1 MPALRRSALTS
12 TSLKTSVAALALAAA
27 LSGCTSTAPA
37 GTGSSASAG
46 ANSGAAPGPA
56 ATAAEMTEDTH
67 YDDDDL
73 TWDADQEIVVDL
85 GAGTAAD
92 GVSVDGETVTIT
104 TAGTYRLSGSLTDGQ
119 VVVAAG
125 EEDVVRV
132 ILDGVNLASSSG
144 SPFVSTSANEVI
156 LYLEEGT
163 SNTLSDAATYAATA
177 DDAPNAALYST
188 VDLTIAGAGALKV
201 AGNAFDGIVSKDGL
215 VLAGGDV
222 IVNAV
227 DDGIKGKD
235 YLVLAGGRY
244 NVTAGD
250 DGVKSTNDEDE
261 NRGWLSVYGGEL
273 AVSSGDD
280 AVKAE
285 TQLTVHD
292 GTLKVSESVEGME
305 AAHISINGG
314 TIDITASDDGI
325 NAAGGTTTD
334 TASTAEDRG
343 GVAGEPPAMPEGGMP
358 GAEMPE
364 GAMPGGEMPESGLRG
379 GGMGPGGGE
388 MAVGDYSI
396 IVTGGN
402 VTVNAE
408 GDGIDSN
415 GNATVSGGTVVVHG
429 PTNNGN
435 GALDVNGTLAV
446 DGGTLI
452 AAGSAGM
459 AQAPAASSAQPAV
472 QLTWDTEVAPGT
484 LIQLADASGTVI
496 ASFTPLKGT
505 ASLVYSSVDIAAGET
520 YTAYTGGAEGSLD
533 GADEAGT
540 AVGGEYSQGF
550 PGWR

>member
-1 MPALRRSALTS
+1 MSSLRRTVLTS
-12 TSLKTSVAALALAAA
+12 TSVKTSVAALALAVA
-27 LSGCTSTAPA
+27 LSGCAGPAPA
-37 GTGSSASAG
+37 GTGLSASG
-46 ANSGAAPGPA
+46 TENSGTAPGASVA
-56 ATAAEMTEDTH
+56 AGEITEDTH
-67 YDDDDL
+67 FDADDL
-73 TWDADQEIVVDL
+73 TWDTDQEIRVDL
-85 GAGTAAD
+85 GSDSTAD
-92 GVSVDGETVTIT
+92 GVSVNGETVTIT
-104 TAGTYRLSGSLTDGQ
+104 AAGTYRLSGSHADGQ

-144 SPFVSTSANEVI
+144 SPFVAASANEVI

-163 SNTLSDAATYAATA
+163 SNTLSDAGAYADTA

-188 VDLTIAGAGALKV
+188 VDLTIAGTGALNV
-201 AGNAFDGIVSKDGL
+201 TGNAFDGIVSKDGL
-215 VLAGGDV
+215 VLAAGDV
-222 IVNAV
+222 TVNAV
-227 DDGIKGKD
+227 DEGIKGKD

-273 AVSSGDD
+273 TVSSGDD

-285 TQLTVHD
+285 TLLTVHG
-292 GTLKVSESVEGME
+292 GTVKVSESVEGME
-305 AAHISINGG
+305 AAHIMINGG

-325 NAAGGTTTD
+325 NAAGGSTTD
-334 TASTAEDRG
+334 TASTAEDG
-343 GVAGEPPAMPEGGMP
+343 GRFAGEPPAMPEGAMP
-358 GAEMPE
+358 GGGMPE
-364 GAMPGGEMPESGLRG
+364 GAMPG

-396 IVTGGN
+396 VVTGGN
-402 VTVNAE
+402 VTVNAD
-408 GDGIDSN
+408 GDGLDSN
-415 GNATVSGGTVVVHG
+415 GNATVSGGTVTVHG

-459 AQAPAASSAQPAV
+459 AQGPAATSAQSGV
-472 QLTWDTEVAPGT
+472 QLTWDTEVSPGT
-484 LIQLADASGTVI
+484 LIRLADAKGTVI
-496 ASFTPLKGT
+496 ASFTPLKET
-505 ASLVYSSVDIAAGET
+505 ASLVYSSPGIAVGET
-520 YTAYTGGAEGSLD
+520 YTAYTGGTEGSLD
-533 GADEAGT
+533 GAEEAGS

-550 PGWR
+550 PTRR